1 MSEEI
6 EDALGDWDYSSLPD
20 NVRIG
25 HDCIIERRGS
35 FARYR
40 SKKDPGLVMGDRV
53 RVYVWTAFNIE
64 PTGRVN
70 IGEDSVLVGAVF
82 MCAESITI
90 GKRVTVSYNVTI
102 ADSDFHPIG
111 LKERRLDAVANAP
124 FGDKSRRPDVQ
135 TAPVEIGD
143 DVWIG
148 MGAIILKGVKIGRGA
163 RIGSGAVI
171 TNNVPPGA
179 SMAGNPARLVASGK
193 Q

>member
-40 SKKDPGLVMGDRV
+40 SKKDPGLVLGNRV

-64 PTGRVN
+64 PTGKVEV
-70 IGEDSVLVGAVF
+70 GEDSVLVGAVF

-90 GKRVTVSYNVTI
+90 GRRVTVSYNVTI
-102 ADSDFHPIG
+102 ADSDFHPIEWE
-111 LKERRLDAVANAP
+111 ERRLDAVANAP
-124 FGDKSRRPDVQ
+124 FGDKSLRPVIQ
-135 TAPVEIGD
+135 SKPVEIGD

-148 MGAIILKGVKIGRGA
+148 IGAIILKGVKIGRGA
-163 RIGSGAVI
+163 RIGAGAVV
-171 TNNVPPGA
+171 TNEVPSDA
-179 SMAGNPARLVASGK
+179 SVVGNPARFISQGEP
-193 Q
+193 